1 MTKTT
6 TWAENHALSKTMVA
20 VETAGRQ
27 QSTTSGSRS
36 GKLAVVAVAEAE
48 VAVASAAAAANT
60 AVETMA
66 VGKR

>member
-6 TWAENHALSKTMVA
+6 TWAENRAISKATVA

-36 GKLAVVAVAEAE
+36 GKLVVVAAAEAE
-48 VAVASAAAAANT
+48 VAVASVAAAANT